1 MPESLI
7 ANKGNAASLLGR
19 VLVVVAHPDDESVGC
34 GLLLQRTKHATVV
47 FTTDG
52 APNDPKFWKSYCT
65 RAEYAAARRNEAHA
79 AAASVGTKQT
89 HFLDIA
95 DQELFRH
102 LSKAFA
108 ELRAILTAYQPD
120 ALLTHAYEGGH
131 PDHDACA
138 FLVALLSQEFRVPA
152 WEMPLYHRA
161 AGDRTVQKF
170 ISATSFAADSEVVL
184 SATPQELE
192 RKRAMVASYKSQG
205 NFLNT
210 FDIAREVF
218 RPQPAYDFSRPPYQ
232 GTLNYE
238 EWRWPMKGSE
248 VSQAFSAMLLEQK
261 AHAQGR

>member
-1 MPESLI
+1 VPESLI
-7 ANKGNAASLLGR
+7 ADKVNTASLFGR
-19 VLVVVAHPDDESVGC
+19 VLAIVAHPDDESIGC

-47 FTTDG
+47 FATDG
-52 APNDPKFWKSYCT
+52 APNDPKFWKSYSS
-65 RAEYAAARRNEAHA
+65 RGEYVVARRDEAHA
-79 AAASVGTKQT
+79 AAANVGIKQI

-102 LSKAFA
+102 LPKALA
-108 ELRAILTAYQPD
+108 QLRAILTAYQPD

-138 FLVALLSQEFRVPA
+138 FLVSLLSQEHRLPA

-161 AGDRTVQKF
+161 AGDRTVQRF
-170 ISATSFAADSEVVL
+170 ISPANSSAEVAL
-184 SATPQELE
+184 AATPQELQ
-192 RKRAMVASYKSQG
+192 RKRAMIASYKSQG
-205 NFLNT
+205 DFLNT
-210 FDIAREVF
+210 FDIAHEVF
-218 RPQPAYDFSRPPYQ
+218 RPQLAYDFSRPPHQ

-248 VSQAFSAMLLEQK
+248 VSQVFSAMLSERK